1 MKDNRLDANKKDLEE
16 RDKLV
21 NIKDTKEVALNKEK
35 NNWIPDIPRSKNRRR
50 KKENF
55 KLISEKERIWS

>member
-21 NIKDTKEVALNKEK
+21 NRKDTKEVALNKKK
-35 NNWIPDIPRSKNRRR
+35 NNWIPEIPRSKRRRR
-50 KKENF
+50 KKENL
-55 KLISEKERIWS
+55 KLLSEKETILS